1 MTTKEF
7 KRALALLVKND
18 YGFEV
23 FNTNKHLFRFSFYH
37 LNSTYNAF
45 CTSVYYGNKW
55 SESTVEWQ
63 YATKNKKIEK
73 IVKKV
78 VDFAVEYYQKYGNFD
93 LVEQEIEYYK
103 KLSDMVFEAKYSLNT
118 MFHTEEL

>member
-7 KRALALLVKND
+7 KRAFALLVKND

-23 FNTNKHLFRFSFYH
+23 YNANRNLFRFSFYH

-45 CTSVYYGNKW
+45 CSSVYFNNKW
-55 SESTVEWQ
+55 SESTVNWQ
-63 YATKNKKIEK
+63 YAAENKKIEK
-73 IVKKV
+73 IVKKI

-93 LVEQEIEYYK
+93 LVEKEIEYYE
-103 KLSDMVFEAKYSLNT
+103 KLSDMVFEAKYSINT
-118 MFHTEEL
+118 MFHTEEF